1 MLMILKTLTIVN
13 FKNIGMATV
22 EWSPKMN
29 CLVGQNGVGKT
40 NILDAIY
47 YLSFCR
53 SVSNPIDSQ
62 LIKHDEPYF
71 MIEGRYETEE
81 GEQEV
86 VSCALKKGVKKRFKR
101 NDKEYRKLADHIG
114 LIPIV
119 FVSPA
124 DTWLIEGQ
132 SEDRRRFMDM
142 VISQYD
148 RLYMD
153 ALVRYAK
160 ALQQRNTML
169 KAEME
174 PDPALMDILE
184 EQMASEGERIYSA
197 RRAFLEEFT
206 PVFRTYLNEIASSK
220 DNVAI
225 EYVSHCQR
233 GPLLEVI
240 RRDRMKDRV
249 VGYSLHGVHRDD
261 LNFTINGRQL
271 KKEGSQGQNKT
282 FSIALKLA
290 QFEFLKRT
298 ASHTTPIL
306 LLDDIFDKLDA
317 ERVARIVDIVLGD
330 NFGQTFITD
339 TDRSHLEDILHN
351 YCYDYRIF
359 NVADG
364 EISIHDSSN
373 HCSHV

>member
-1 MLMILKTLTIVN
+1 MILKTLTIVN

-364 EISIHDSSN
+364 EISIHNSSN

>member
-1 MLMILKTLTIVN
+1 MILKTLTIVN

-124 DTWLIEGQ
+124 DTWLSEGQ

>member
-1 MLMILKTLTIVN
+1 MILKTLTIVN

-184 EQMASEGERIYSA
+184 EQMATEGERIYSA

>member
-1 MLMILKTLTIVN
+1 MILKTLTIVN

-101 NDKEYRKLADHIG
+101 NDREYRKLADHIG

-373 HCSHV
+373 HYSHV